1 MNRFVSLGSV
11 CVSLSVCLCVLNS
24 QSYDFSSSHVCM
36 WELDHKESWLQK
48 NWCFWTVVLEKAPES
63 PLDCKE
69 IKPLN
74 SKGNQ
79 SWIFIGKTDAEAEAP
94 ILWPSDAKN
103 WLLGKD
109 PDAGKDRK
117 QRGEGDDREWDGWM
131 PSPTLWTCVSTS
143 SWSWWWTGKSGVL
156 QSMGSQRV
164 GHNWMSE
171 LNWRG
176 LTLSQAL

>member
-1 MNRFVSLGSV
+1 MRKKWKQWQIIFLASKITADSDCNHEIKRSLLFRRKTMANQNR
-11 CVSLSVCLCVLNS
+11 VLKSRYHFPDEVTYS

-131 PSPTLWTCVSTS
+131 PSLNQWTWVWAS
-143 SWSWWWTGKSGVL
+143 SG
-156 QSMGSQRV
+156 R
-164 GHNWMSE
+164 
-171 LNWRG
+171 
-176 LTLSQAL
+176 